1 MALNVIS
8 NYAANVAQR
17 YLQKADSEAT
27 RSVAKLAAGSRVLS
41 ARDDAASLAVG
52 LSLKADVVSL
62 KQAAVNVGQAA
73 SVIQIAD
80 GAMSTVTDILLRMK
94 TLSVQ
99 AASDQ
104 LASTQ
109 RTMLNSEFTALLS
122 EVDRVAGV
130 TNFDGQSLTTG
141 SLSATG
147 LKFQVGHANNAED
160 SIEVK
165 IDGID
170 TTDLSVS
177 GKAVDTYANAT
188 TALDAIDLDLDRV
201 VRGIGMSDLELQAGA
216 REISRRQRLSI
227 EIGDPGD
234 AIDFAEELG
243 EFRVQHGA
251 LGARELVRRR
261 LHGQRLHAQQD
272 VGDGRHRALGDLD
285 RRGRLANIDR
295 GLLQAD
301 HVRLQREADGQRGG
315 IVCRGEHARARG

>member
-62 KQAAVNVGQAA
+62 KQAAVNVGQAS

-109 RTMLNSEFTALLS
+109 RTMLNSEFTELLS
-122 EVDRVAGV
+122 EVDRVAAV

-141 SLSATG
+141 SLSASG
-147 LKFQVGHANNAED
+147 LKFQVGHANTAND

-170 TTDLSVS
+170 TTDLSVAAKVVS
-177 GKAVDTYANAT
+177 TYSDAT
-188 TALDAIDLDLDRV
+188 TALAAINTAIDTIATSRAKLGASQNRLEFAGANIATQMENAEAARSTLMDLDV
-201 VRGIGMSDLELQAGA
+201 AAEMSSFTSNQILQQAGVSMLA
-216 REISRRQRLSI
+216 QANQMPQNLLRL
-227 EIGDPGD
+227 
-234 AIDFAEELG
+234 
-243 EFRVQHGA
+243 FR
-251 LGARELVRRR
+251 
-261 LHGQRLHAQQD
+261 
-272 VGDGRHRALGDLD
+272 
-285 RRGRLANIDR
+285 
-295 GLLQAD
+295 
-301 HVRLQREADGQRGG
+301 
-315 IVCRGEHARARG
+315 

>member
-62 KQAAVNVGQAA
+62 KQAAVNVGQAS

-109 RTMLNSEFTALLS
+109 RTMLNSEFTELLS
-122 EVDRVAGV
+122 EVDRVAAV

-147 LKFQVGHANNAED
+147 LKFQVGHANTAND

-170 TTDLSVS
+170 TTDLSVAAKVVS
-177 GKAVDTYANAT
+177 TYSDAT
-188 TALDAIDLDLDRV
+188 TALAAINTAIDTIATSRAKLGASQNRLEFAAANVATQMENAEAARSTLMDLDV
-201 VRGIGMSDLELQAGA
+201 AAEMSSFTSNQILQQAGVSMLA
-216 REISRRQRLSI
+216 QANQMPQNLLRL
-227 EIGDPGD
+227 
-234 AIDFAEELG
+234 
-243 EFRVQHGA
+243 FR
-251 LGARELVRRR
+251 
-261 LHGQRLHAQQD
+261 
-272 VGDGRHRALGDLD
+272 
-285 RRGRLANIDR
+285 
-295 GLLQAD
+295 
-301 HVRLQREADGQRGG
+301 
-315 IVCRGEHARARG
+315 

>member
-52 LSLKADVVSL
+52 LSLKADVLSL

-94 TLSVQ
+94 TLAVQ

-109 RTMLNSEFTALLS
+109 RTMLNSEFSALLS

-141 SLSATG
+141 GLATTG
-147 LKFQVGHANNAED
+147 LKFQVGHANTAND

-170 TTDLSVS
+170 STDLSVAAL
-177 GKAVDTYANAT
+177 AVSTYGGAT
-188 TALDAIDLDLDRV
+188 AAITAINTAIDTIATSRAKLGASQNRLEFAAANVATQMENAEAARSTLMDLDV
-201 VRGIGMSDLELQAGA
+201 AAEMSSFTSNQILQQAGVSMLA
-216 REISRRQRLSI
+216 QANQMPQNLLRL
-227 EIGDPGD
+227 
-234 AIDFAEELG
+234 
-243 EFRVQHGA
+243 FR
-251 LGARELVRRR
+251 
-261 LHGQRLHAQQD
+261 
-272 VGDGRHRALGDLD
+272 
-285 RRGRLANIDR
+285 
-295 GLLQAD
+295 
-301 HVRLQREADGQRGG
+301 
-315 IVCRGEHARARG
+315 

>member
-62 KQAAVNVGQAA
+62 KQAAVNVGQAS

-109 RTMLNSEFTALLS
+109 RTMLNSEFTELLS
-122 EVDRVAGV
+122 EVDRVAAV

-141 SLSATG
+141 SLSGTG
-147 LKFQVGHANNAED
+147 LKFQVGHANTAND

-170 TTDLSVS
+170 TTDLSVAAKVVS
-177 GKAVDTYANAT
+177 TYSDAT
-188 TALDAIDLDLDRV
+188 TALAAINTAIDTIATSRAKLGASQNRLEFAGANIATQMENAEAARSTLMDLDV
-201 VRGIGMSDLELQAGA
+201 AAEMSSFTSNQILQQAGVSMLA
-216 REISRRQRLSI
+216 QANQMPQNLLRL
-227 EIGDPGD
+227 
-234 AIDFAEELG
+234 
-243 EFRVQHGA
+243 FR
-251 LGARELVRRR
+251 
-261 LHGQRLHAQQD
+261 
-272 VGDGRHRALGDLD
+272 
-285 RRGRLANIDR
+285 
-295 GLLQAD
+295 
-301 HVRLQREADGQRGG
+301 
-315 IVCRGEHARARG
+315 